1 MFFSAD
7 ETNFKYCLIFRDSA
21 HIYICT
27 VCYENSE
34 QDENFTFTEDNT
46 AISVFIPL
54 QKNSE
59 KINNL

>member
-1 MFFSAD
+1 MF
-7 ETNFKYCLIFRDSA
+7 NLWDSA

-46 AISVFIPL
+46 AISVLIPL